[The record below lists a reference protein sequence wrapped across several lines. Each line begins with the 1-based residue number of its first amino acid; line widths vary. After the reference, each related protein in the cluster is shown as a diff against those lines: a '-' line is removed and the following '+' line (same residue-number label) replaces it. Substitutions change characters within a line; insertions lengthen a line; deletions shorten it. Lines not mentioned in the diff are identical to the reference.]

1 MVINDTLESI
11 RKYMTKDVVVL
22 MDGWS
27 DIERHINGR
36 VISGLCQ
43 GCRGGSHPNRM
54 FGLSNLLEC
63 YPDAD
68 WYCWFEYDA
77 LVASS
82 DFKEDLHKASD
93 DDWVLGFCVASIPF
107 DLPVLP
113 VIFKR
118 EIKSLTYALGAVSF
132 FRGDFIRQL
141 DRDNMF
147 EWVNNSMTVFQGATQ
162 GVGVQKLPGVVL
174 AKELYDFGE
183 YVMGTLAA
191 GYGKNIA
198 SLSHWNMLQYNK
210 QLWRCNGIQDYVAL
224 ERYWYG
230 NHEKYPIRW
239 KPALTQAENVIGISS
254 ILHPLKQYDDPI
266 RQFYREQRAKQLT
279 PLTKVNAKWNTVGFH
294 CEE

>member
-1 MVINDTLESI
+1 MVVNDTLESI
-11 RKYMTKDVVVL
+11 RKHMTEDVIVL

-36 VISGLCQ
+36 TISGLCQ
-43 GCRGGSHPNRM
+43 GGSQGSHPNRM

-82 DFKEDLHKASD
+82 GFKQDLHKASD
-93 DDWVLGFCVASIPF
+93 DDWVLGFCVDSIPF

-118 EIKSLTYALGAVSF
+118 EIKSLTYALGAVLF

-162 GVGVQKLPGVVL
+162 GVVQQLPGVVL
-174 AKELYDFGE
+174 ANELYDFGE
-183 YVMGTLAA
+183 YVMGTLAG
-191 GYGKNIA
+191 GYGKNTI
-198 SLSHWNMLQYNK
+198 SLSHWNQQQYN
-210 QLWRCNGIQDYVAL
+210 RHHGAL

-230 NHEKYPIRW
+230 DHQKYPIRW
-239 KPALTQAENVIGISS
+239 EPALTQAENIVGVSS
-254 ILHPLKQYDDPI
+254 ILHPLKEYDNPI
-266 RQFYREQRAKQLT
+266 REFYRNQR
-279 PLTKVNAKWNTVGFH
+279 G
-294 CEE
+294 